1 MYILL
6 ITISILITV
15 YIVIEGGSS
24 KDYGKIKKFL
34 FEKPDVAHLLLHKL
48 ADNIVD
54 YIKYQIENG
63 AQIVQLF
70 DSWAAHLTPNE
81 YNTFAAYYHK
91 YIINKVK
98 QTYPDVPLILFVH
111 KGVGSFLDQI
121 QESGADIVSID
132 WTVNAKDIRNRLDT
146 SKMIKNMQAQ
156 FMQGKGNNKSNTN
169 TKPVIEKDMGIQ
181 GNLDPMILHTN
192 KFIIE
197 RETKKILDQLNGKN
211 HIMNLGH
218 GIDSTTKEE
227 NVKHFVNYVRKYKIK
242 K

>member
-1 MYILL
+1 MFCFFIFLPNN
-6 ITISILITV
+6 V
-15 YIVIEGGSS
+15 VIEGGSS

-34 FEKPDVAHLLLHKL
+34 FEKPDIAHLLLRKL

-54 YIKYQIENG
+54 YTKYQIENG

-81 YNTFAAYYHK
+81 YNAFAAHYHK
-91 YIINKVK
+91 YIIDRVK
-98 QTYPDVPLILFVH
+98 KTYPDVPLILFVH
-111 KGVGSFLDQI
+111 KGVGSYLDQI

-156 FMQGKGNNKSNTN
+156 FLQGKDKVGNKNL
-169 TKPVIEKDMGIQ
+169 IEKDMGIQ

-192 KFIIE
+192 KDIIE

-227 NVKHFVNYVRKYKIK
+227 NVKHFVNYVRNYKIK